1 MDVLNRNCSHY
12 YCKFLVVKILTNMC
26 FQRVLLNIKKNIV
39 MENNISVQITSKKV
53 LPNQFSFQFNTNL
66 KIDKT
71 KTFIAEKKTD
81 IDFFY

>member
-1 MDVLNRNCSHY
+1 
-12 YCKFLVVKILTNMC
+12 MC

-71 KTFIAEKKTD
+71 KTFIAEKN
-81 IDFFY
+81 

>member
-1 MDVLNRNCSHY
+1 
-12 YCKFLVVKILTNMC
+12 MC

-71 KTFIAEKKTD
+71 KTFIIKKTD
-81 IDFFY
+81 IDFSTDIKISMRSMTNIFRYTNVN

>member
-1 MDVLNRNCSHY
+1 
-12 YCKFLVVKILTNMC
+12 MC

-39 MENNISVQITSKKV
+39 MEKNISVQITSKKV

-71 KTFIAEKKTD
+71 KTFIIKKTD
-81 IDFFY
+81 IDFSTDIKISMRSMTNIFRYTNVN